1 MKLVEV
7 LVAAAVAFVLAWLL
21 VRLAGQTIFAA
32 AHLDTRL
39 NGRSATD
46 RLAERL
52 ESDAAGAW
60 SIFVPVSDVFGASNA
75 DAHELDFTTQDAS
88 HRIYWWAYGY
98 NPTTQRVTVYA
109 YTPGSAPLAGDEFD
123 GITGFGAE
131 SHPVTDL
138 ADPQSDIYD
147 ALFAGAS
154 VTPVDFDF
162 GFNQG
167 AAMGGNR
174 LTRVQLEAA
183 GVDRTL
189 LLSSATAPTHFTVV
203 VNYTSPPATATP

>member
-1 MKLVEV
+1 VKLIEI
-7 LVAAAVAFVLAWLL
+7 LVAAAVAFVLTWLL

-32 AHLDTRL
+32 AHLDARL
-39 NGRSATD
+39 AARSSTD

-60 SIFVPVSDVFGASNA
+60 SIFVPATDVFGAGNG

-88 HRIYWWAYGY
+88 HRTYWWAYGY
-98 NPTTQRVTVYA
+98 AAASQRVTVYA
-109 YTPGSAPLAGDEFD
+109 YSLGSPPIAGDVFD

-131 SHPVTDL
+131 SHPVTDI
-138 ADPQSDIYD
+138 ADANSDVND

-154 VTPVDFDF
+154 VAPVDFDF
-162 GFNQG
+162 GWSQG
-167 AAMGGNR
+167 AASGGNR
-174 LTRVQLEAA
+174 LTRVRLEAA
-183 GVDRTL
+183 GVDRAI

-203 VNYTSPPATATP
+203 VEYTPAPTTPP

>member
-1 MKLVEV
+1 MKLIEV
-7 LVAAAVAFVLAWLL
+7 LVAAAVAFVLVWLL

-39 NGRSATD
+39 NARSATD

-60 SIFVPVSDVFGASNA
+60 SIFVPANDVFGTSNA
-75 DAHELDFTTQDAS
+75 DAHELDFVTEDAS
-88 HRIYWWAYGY
+88 HRTYWWAYGY
-98 NPTTQRVTVYA
+98 APATERVTVYA
-109 YTPGSAPLAGDEFD
+109 YSPGSAPVAGDAFD

-131 SHPVTDL
+131 SHPVTDIS
-138 ADPQSDIYD
+138 DPRSDVYD
-147 ALFAGAS
+147 PLFSGTTAA
-154 VTPVDFDF
+154 PVDFDF
-162 GFNQG
+162 GWSN
-167 AAMGGNR
+167 ALANGGNR
-174 LTRVQLEAA
+174 LTRVQLEAT

-203 VNYTSPPATATP
+203 VEYTPPPATPTP

>member
-1 MKLVEV
+1 MKLIETI
-7 LVAAAVAFVLAWLL
+7 VAAAVAFVLTWLL

-32 AHLDTRL
+32 AHLDARL
-39 NGRSATD
+39 NARSATD

-60 SIFVPVSDVFGASNA
+60 SIFVPESDLFGAGNA
-75 DAHELDFTTQDAS
+75 DAHELDFMTQDAA
-88 HRIYWWAYGY
+88 HRTYWWAYEY
-98 NPTTQRVTVYA
+98 APAMRRVTVYA
-109 YTPGSAPLAGDEFD
+109 YNPGSPPVPGDVFD
-123 GITGFGAE
+123 GIAGFGAE

-138 ADPQSDIYD
+138 SNPNSDIYD
-147 ALFAGAS
+147 ALFAGTS
-154 VTPVDFDF
+154 VVPVDVDF
-162 GFNQG
+162 GWSRS
-167 AAMGGNR
+167 AANGGNR

-203 VNYTSPPATATP
+203 VEYTPPP

>member
-1 MKLVEV
+1 VKLIEV
-7 LVAAAVAFVLAWLL
+7 LVAAAVAFILTWLL

-32 AHLDTRL
+32 AHLDARL

-60 SIFVPVSDVFGASNA
+60 SIFVPANDVFGASNA

-88 HRIYWWAYGY
+88 HRTYWWAYAY
-98 NPTTQRVTVYA
+98 AAASQQVTVYA
-109 YTPGSAPLAGDEFD
+109 YTPGSTPVPGDVFG

-131 SHPVTDL
+131 SHPVTDI
-138 ADPQSDIYD
+138 ADPNSDVYD
-147 ALFAGAS
+147 ALLAGAS

-162 GFNQG
+162 GWNQS
-167 AAMGGNR
+167 AATGGNR
-174 LTRVQLEAA
+174 LTRVQLEAP
-183 GVDRTL
+183 GVDRTV

-203 VNYTSPPATATP
+203 VDYTSPPATPTP

>member
-1 MKLVEV
+1 MKLFEV
-7 LVAAAVAFVLAWLL
+7 LIAAAIAFVLTWLL
-21 VRLAGQTIFAA
+21 VRLASQTIFVT

-39 NGRSATD
+39 TARSATD

-60 SIFVPVSDVFGASNA
+60 SIFVPDGDVFGTNNA

-88 HRIYWWAYGY
+88 HRTYWWAYNY
-98 NPTTQRVTVYA
+98 TAAARRVTVYA
-109 YTPGSAPLAGDEFD
+109 YTPGTPPIAGDVFE

-138 ADPQSDIYD
+138 GNPNSDIYD
-147 ALFAGAS
+147 ALFAGAT

-162 GFNQG
+162 GWSLS
-167 AAMGGNR
+167 AANGGNR
-174 LTRVQLEAA
+174 LTRVQLEAS
-183 GVDRTL
+183 GVDRTI
-189 LLSSATAPTHFTVV
+189 LLSSATAPTHFTIVV
-203 VNYTSPPATATP
+203 EYTSPPATATP

>member
-1 MKLVEV
+1 VKLFEV
-7 LVAAAVAFVLAWLL
+7 LIAAAIGFVLTWLL
-21 VRLAGQTIFAA
+21 VRLASQTIFAA
-32 AHLDTRL
+32 AHLDARL
-39 NGRSATD
+39 TGRSATD

-60 SIFVPVSDVFGASNA
+60 SIFVPDNDVFGANNA

-88 HRIYWWAYGY
+88 HNTYWWAYNY
-98 NPTTQRVTVYA
+98 SATSARVTNYA
-109 YTPGSAPLAGDEFD
+109 YAPGTPPIPGDVFD

-138 ADPQSDIYD
+138 SNANSDIYD
-147 ALFAGAS
+147 ALFAGAT

-162 GFNQG
+162 GWSQS
-167 AAMGGNR
+167 AANGGNS

-183 GVDRTL
+183 GVDRTI

-203 VNYTSPPATATP
+203 VEYTSPPATATP

>member
-1 MKLVEV
+1 VKLIEV
-7 LVAAAVAFVLAWLL
+7 LVAAAVAFVLTWLL
-21 VRLAGQTIFAA
+21 VRLCGQSIFAA
-32 AHLDTRL
+32 AHLDARL

-46 RLAERL
+46 RLAERM

-60 SIFVPVSDVFGASNA
+60 SIFVPASDVFGASNA
-75 DAHELDFTTQDAS
+75 DAHELDFTSEDAS
-88 HRIYWWAYGY
+88 HHTYWWAYGY
-98 NPTTQRVTVYA
+98 APATQRVTVYA

-123 GITGFGAE
+123 AITGFGAE

-138 ADPQSDIYD
+138 SNPRSDIYD
-147 ALFAGAS
+147 ALFAGTT

-162 GFNQG
+162 GWGQG
-167 AAMGGNR
+167 AATGGNR

-203 VNYTSPPATATP
+203 VDYTSPPATPTP